1 VTRLLSRWRQQSL
14 AWLVFFVI
22 VVDLIGFGIV
32 IPILPFLSPHLGG
45 GTDDV
50 AFILV
55 SYSVMAALVAPLWGR
70 LSDRLGRRLIL
81 FICLLGGAVSHFLLA
96 ASNELWMVYLSRA
109 VAGAMAGSL
118 PVATALIA
126 DASTPDQRSRA
137 MGLIGRAF
145 GIGLVLG
152 PVIGGVLARS
162 ETDFTLPCVVAGVLS
177 ASAAVLALLLLPK
190 PTPKAADRAN
200 ADADGASAPVPPI
213 RMMMGQRGVLLFVS
227 QFTLHTCAVSA
238 SIYLFPLWMSQ
249 GLGWTA
255 HEVGLFFG
263 LVGVVM
269 IMTQGNFL
277 GRMTDRF
284 GTIWVLRAA
293 TLTFSA
299 SLLVSTVATGALAM
313 GALGL
318 LAFSSATL
326 CLPVLNTIA
335 SHAVP
340 ASWRGQFFGVTASS
354 ASMGRVGGPLIAATL
369 LARGDFALAWLGTS
383 AVVMLVVGW
392 SILQGADPLAG
403 IKIDKQADVAPI
415 RGNS

>member
-1 VTRLLSRWRQQSL
+1 MTRFLSRWRQQSL

-55 SYSVMAALVAPLWGR
+55 SYSVTAALVAPLWGR

-81 FICLLGGAVSHFLLA
+81 FICLLGGAASHFLLA
-96 ASNELWMVYLSRA
+96 ASNALWMVYLARA

-162 ETDFTLPCVVAGVLS
+162 ETDFALPCIVAGVLS
-177 ASAAVLALLLLPK
+177 AGAAVLALVLLPK
-190 PTPKAADRAN
+190 PAPKPAGQVGESGQGDVAPLPSLRAML
-200 ADADGASAPVPPI
+200 GAS
-213 RMMMGQRGVLLFVS
+213 GVGLFVL
-227 QFTLHTCAVSA
+227 QFALHTCAVSA
-238 SIYLFPLWMSQ
+238 SIYLFPLWVSQ
-249 GLGWTA
+249 RLGWTA

-269 IMTQGNFL
+269 IVTQGSFL

-293 TLTFSA
+293 AAIFSL
-299 SLLVSTVATGALAM
+299 SLLLSAVASGAFMM

-318 LAFSSATL
+318 LAFSAATL

-335 SHAVP
+335 SHVVP
-340 ASWRGQFFGVTASS
+340 APWRGQFFGVTASS
-354 ASMGRVGGPLIAATL
+354 ASFGRVGGPLISAPL
-369 LARGDFALAWLGTS
+369 LAQGDFGLAWLGAS
-383 AVVMLVVGW
+383 AIVMLVVGW
-392 SILQGADPLAG
+392 SILQGSKPVGDLELHEQSPHSSLE
-403 IKIDKQADVAPI
+403 
-415 RGNS
+415 SS